1 METRD
6 SNGTILADGDTVSVI
21 KSLKVRGSSDV
32 VKQGTIV
39 KNIKLTDDPAEIEG
53 RVEKQ
58 TIVLKT
64 EFLKKK
70 N

>member
-1 METRD
+1 MDTRD

-21 KSLKVRGSSDV
+21 KSLKVRGSSDLI
-32 VKQGTIV
+32 KQGTIV

-64 EFLKKK
+64 EFLRKK

>member
-1 METRD
+1 MDTRD

-21 KSLKVRGSSDV
+21 KSLKVRGSSDLI
-32 VKQGTIV
+32 KQGTIV
-39 KNIKLTDDPAEIEG
+39 KNIKLTDDPAEIEV

-64 EFLKKK
+64 EFLRKK

>member
-1 METRD
+1 M
-6 SNGTILADGDTVSVI
+6 I

-32 VKQGTIV
+32 VKQGTV
-39 KNIKLTDDPAEIEG
+39 EKNIKLTDDPGEIEG

>member
-6 SNGTILADGDTVSVI
+6 SNGTILAEGDTVSVI

-32 VKQGTIV
+32 VKQGTVV
-39 KNIKLTDDPAEIEG
+39 KNIKLTDDPGEIEG
-53 RVEKQ
+53 RVDKQ

-64 EFLKKK
+64 EFLRKK